1 MNFFIGGG
9 LALVSQISVNLFYL
23 LSGYLLIKKKT
34 KNKLLIFY
42 IEVVFYSVVVFIFL
56 SFMGYIK
63 FDFIKFVEFLFPILF
78 NKYWFATIFIYLIL
92 FLIF

>member
-23 LSGYLLIKKKT
+23 LSGYLLRKKKT